1 MGSDNWA
8 VEKVIE
14 VAERMAAALEMQSGE
29 LREMAE
35 DLQAD
40 VEVLAGPYEDIV
52 EHIPVNPDPSDPP
65 TWWMRQPGEIRG
77 ITIHHTLSHDPRNVA
92 RYVIEKKGRP
102 TLPYHF
108 WVSKDG
114 ECWLCV
120 PLTFGMWHDHTGH
133 RNVNIS
139 VGMAGHLHKV
149 KPTRAQLEATVK
161 LVAWL
166 MGEYGVALEEVQG
179 HCDRYD
185 KTVCP
190 GWDTNHWRTQFY
202 EALQEVISAAEAR

>member
-14 VAERMAAALEMQSGE
+14 VAERMAAQLASQSGE
-29 LREMAE
+29 LLEMAG

-40 VEVLAGPYEDIV
+40 VEDLAGPYEDIV
-52 EHIPVNPDPSDPP
+52 EHIPVNPNPTDPP

-92 RYVIEKKGRP
+92 RYVIEEKGRP

-108 WVSKDG
+108 WISTEG

-120 PLTFGMWHDHTGH
+120 PLNYGMWHDHTGH

-149 KPTRAQLEATVK
+149 KPAGAQLEATVK

-166 MGEYGVALEEVQG
+166 MGEYDVPLEEVQG
-179 HCDRYD
+179 HCDRYAG
-185 KTVCP
+185 TVCP
-190 GWDTNHWRTQFY
+190 GWDANRWREMFY
-202 EALQEVISAAEAR
+202 QALETRITGQDG

>member
-1 MGSDNWA
+1 MGRDNWA

-14 VAERMAAALEMQSGE
+14 VAERMAVQLASQSGE
-29 LREMAE
+29 LLEMAG

-40 VEVLAGPYEDIV
+40 VEGLAGPYEDIV
-52 EHIPVNPDPSDPP
+52 EHIPVNPNPTDPP

-92 RYVIEKKGRP
+92 RYVIEEKGRP

-108 WVSKDG
+108 WISTEG

-120 PLTFGMWHDHTGH
+120 PLNYGMWHDHTGH

-149 KPTRAQLEATVK
+149 KPAGAQLEATVK

-166 MGEYGVALEEVQG
+166 MGEYDVPLEEVQG
-179 HCDRYD
+179 HCDRYAG
-185 KTVCP
+185 TVCP
-190 GWDTNHWRTQFY
+190 GWDANRWREMFY
-202 EALQEVISAAEAR
+202 QALETRITGQDG